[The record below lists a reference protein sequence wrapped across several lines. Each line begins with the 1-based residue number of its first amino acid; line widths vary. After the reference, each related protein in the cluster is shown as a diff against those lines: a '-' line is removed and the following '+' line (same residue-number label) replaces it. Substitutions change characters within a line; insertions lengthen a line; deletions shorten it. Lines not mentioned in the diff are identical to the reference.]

1 MGAGTTGKQTTK
13 VDEEMQALIKAIETD
28 RWTSPEVQDYKRLKD
43 EFSVYNGVALRMNR
57 IFIPLTLR
65 SRAVEL
71 ARLGHQ
77 GIVKTKQ
84 LIRDKVWFPGIDKLT
99 EDKVKKKLS
108 LVPGSDSEITTN
120 RTSSNDHTSQCT
132 LKGSCS

>member
-13 VDEEMQALIKAIETD
+13 VDAEMQALIKAIEND

-43 EFSVYNGVALRMNR
+43 EFSVYNEVVLRMNR

-71 ARLGHQ
+71 AHLSHQ
-77 GIVKTKQ
+77 GVVKTKQ

-99 EDKVKKKLS
+99 EDKVKKLS
-108 LVPGSDSEITTN
+108 LVPSSDSEITTN
-120 RTSSNDHTSQCT
+120 RTSSTDHTSQCT
-132 LKGSCS
+132 LERSCS